1 MIAIKYF
8 KISMQIKRVVLLSPA
23 TRMLITLLTEI
34 KSAVNDLKTQVARN
48 TQLLQTVH
56 SSVPDAL
63 EEVDID
69 LPLPDKPS
77 LESLEQ
83 EIIQNKGLFKSLVRT
98 LKWKNSRLFAT
109 LFSDYFKQCWI
120 GKGLNS
126 AP

>member
-63 EEVDID
+63 EEVEWLTLISRCRTNHPWSH
-69 LPLPDKPS
+69 LS
-77 LESLEQ
+77 R
-83 EIIQNKGLFKSLVRT
+83 KSSKTKDFSSHWYVR
-98 LKWKNSRLFAT
+98 
-109 LFSDYFKQCWI
+109 
-120 GKGLNS
+120 
-126 AP
+126 